1 MTIPASLRRSALRAR
16 RDSGFLAA
24 GVLPHLALVPVWAW
38 AATTTAETGN
48 WPLTVP
54 LSVGLALFGAPV
66 LTGVQRAR
74 YRMLLGVDV
83 PRPAPTRNRTRSRTP
98 ARTGPGQR
106 TWAWTARRLV
116 ATRPWRG
123 ICYHLLLGPLLV
135 LLELLVL
142 AAAAAGLAGALAYAW
157 AWALPTGI
165 RQDWF
170 GYLTRLPAYTAAG
183 LLLLCALP
191 WSARA
196 VARVESRLALGLLGP
211 SRAQRLQQR
220 VDQLAVSRSDL
231 IEAVDAERRRIE
243 RDLHDGTQQR
253 LVSLAVNLGLALATR
268 PDLPDDD
275 REVIAKAHLEA
286 KEAIAELNDLVRG
299 LHPAV
304 LEDRGLDAA
313 LSGLAARTP
322 LPVRLRVDLEGRVA
336 PHVESVAYF
345 VVSEALTNATKHAR
359 AMRAEVMVRQVGE
372 VLRVRVTDDGLG
384 GADAT
389 AGTGLT
395 GLARRVGSLDGAFHV
410 SSPVGGPTTL
420 TAELPCAR

>member
-1 MTIPASLRRSALRAR
+1 MTIPAGLRRTVLRAQ
-16 RDSGFLAA
+16 RDTGFLAA
-24 GVLPHLALVPVWAW
+24 GVLPHLALVPVWSW
-38 AATTTAETGN
+38 AATTTARTGN
-48 WPLTVP
+48 WLLTV
-54 LSVGLALFGAPV
+54 SVSAALVLLGTPV
-66 LTGVQRAR
+66 LTAVQRAR
-74 YRMLLGVDV
+74 YRVLMGVDV
-83 PRPAPTRNRTRSRTP
+83 PRPTPTAPERW
-98 ARTGPGQR
+98 
-106 TWAWTARRLV
+106 TWASTARWLA
-116 ATRPWRG
+116 ATRPWRKIG
-123 ICYHLLLGPLLV
+123 YHLVLGPLLA

-142 AAAAAGLAGALAYAW
+142 AVAAVGLAGAVAYAW
-157 AWALPTGI
+157 AWALPAGI

-170 GYLTRLPAYTAAG
+170 GYLIQLPACTAAG

-191 WSARA
+191 WTARTAARA
-196 VARVESRLALGLLGP
+196 EARLALGLLGP
-211 SRAQRLQQR
+211 SRAQRLQAR
-220 VDQLAVSRSDL
+220 VDQLAVSRTDL

-253 LVSLAVNLGLALATR
+253 LVSLAVNLGLAIATR
-268 PDLPDDD
+268 PDLPSDA
-275 REVIAKAHLEA
+275 REVITRAHLDA

-322 LPVRLRVDLEGRVA
+322 LPVRLRVDLEERMA
-336 PHVESVAYF
+336 PTVESVAYF
-345 VVSEALTNATKHAR
+345 VISEALTNATKHAG
-359 AMRAEVMVRQVGE
+359 AMQAEVIVRQVGE

-384 GADAT
+384 GADA

-410 SSPVGGPTTL
+410 SSPVGGPTTI

>member
-1 MTIPASLRRSALRAR
+1 MTIPAGLRRSALRAR
-16 RDSGFLAA
+16 RDTGFLAA
-24 GVLPHLALVPVWAW
+24 GVLPHLALVPVWSW
-38 AATTTAETGN
+38 AATTTARTGN
-48 WPLTVP
+48 WLLTV
-54 LSVGLALFGAPV
+54 SVSAALILLGTPV
-66 LTGVQRAR
+66 LTAVQRAR
-74 YRMLLGVDV
+74 YRVLIGVDV
-83 PRPAPTRNRTRSRTP
+83 PRLTPTAPERW
-98 ARTGPGQR
+98 
-106 TWAWTARRLV
+106 TWASAARWLTV
-116 ATRPWRG
+116 TRPWRKVG
-123 ICYHLLLGPLLV
+123 YHLLLGPLLA

-142 AAAAAGLAGALAYAW
+142 VLAAAGLAGVIVYAW

-170 GYLTRLPAYTAAG
+170 GYLTQLSVYTAAG

-191 WSARA
+191 WTARA
-196 VARVESRLALGLLGP
+196 VARAETRLALGLLGP
-211 SRAQRLQQR
+211 SRAQRLQER
-220 VDQLAVSRSDL
+220 VDQLAVSRTDL

-253 LVSLAVNLGLALATR
+253 LVSLAVNLGLAIATR
-268 PDLPDDD
+268 PDLPSDA
-275 REVIAKAHLEA
+275 REEIARAHLEA

-322 LPVRLRVDLEGRVA
+322 LPVRLRVNLEERVA
-336 PHVESVAYF
+336 PSVESVAYF
-345 VVSEALTNATKHAR
+345 VISEALTNATKHAN
-359 AMRAEVMVRQVGE
+359 AMRVEVIVHRVGE

-384 GADAT
+384 GADAA

-395 GLARRVGSLDGAFHV
+395 GLANRVGSLDGAFHV
-410 SSPVGGPTTL
+410 SSPVGGPTTI

>member
-1 MTIPASLRRSALRAR
+1 MTIPAGLRRTVLRAR
-16 RDSGFLAA
+16 RDTGFLAA

-38 AATTTAETGN
+38 AATTTARTGG
-48 WPLTVP
+48 WLLTA
-54 LSVGLALFGAPV
+54 SVSAALVLLGAPV
-66 LTGVQRAR
+66 LTAVQRAR
-74 YRMLLGVDV
+74 YRVLIGVDV
-83 PRPAPTRNRTRSRTP
+83 PRLTPT
-98 ARTGPGQR
+98 APGQR
-106 TWAWTARRLV
+106 TWASTGRWLA
-116 ATRPWRG
+116 ATRPWRRIG
-123 ICYHLLLGPLLV
+123 YHLLVGPLLA

-142 AAAAAGLAGALAYAW
+142 AVAAASLAGAGALAW
-157 AWALPTGI
+157 SWTLPTGI

-170 GYLTRLPAYTAAG
+170 SYSTQQPACTAAG

-191 WSARA
+191 WATRA
-196 VARVESRLALGLLGP
+196 VAQAETSLALGLLGP
-211 SRAQRLQQR
+211 SRAQRLQER

-253 LVSLAVNLGLALATR
+253 LVSLAVNLGLAMATR
-268 PDLPDDD
+268 PDLPSDARD
-275 REVIAKAHLEA
+275 VIAGAHLEA

-313 LSGLAARTP
+313 LSGLAARSP
-322 LPVRLRVDLEGRVA
+322 LPVRLRVDLEERVA
-336 PHVESVAYF
+336 PGVESVAYF
-345 VVSEALTNATKHAR
+345 VISEALTNATKHSH
-359 AMRAEVMVRQVGE
+359 AMRAEVIVRQVGG

-384 GADAT
+384 GADTA

-395 GLARRVGSLDGAFHV
+395 GLAKRVGSLDGAFHV
-410 SSPVGGPTTL
+410 SSPVGGPTTI

>member
-1 MTIPASLRRSALRAR
+1 MTIPAGLRRAVLRAR
-16 RDSGFLAA
+16 RDTGFLAA

-38 AATTTAETGN
+38 GAATVARTGD
-48 WPLTVP
+48 WLLV
-54 LSVGLALFGAPV
+54 LSVSVTLILLGTPALTAA
-66 LTGVQRAR
+66 QRAR
-74 YRMLLGVDV
+74 YRTLIGVDI
-83 PRPAPTRNRTRSRTP
+83 PRPAL
-98 ARTGPGQR
+98 AGPER
-106 TWAWTARRLV
+106 WASTTQWLAT
-116 ATRPWRG
+116 TRPWRKIG
-123 ICYHLLLGPLLV
+123 YHLLLAPLLA

-142 AAAAAGLAGALAYAW
+142 TAAAASLAGTLSYAW
-157 AWALPTGI
+157 SWALPTEI
-165 RQDWF
+165 RQNWF
-170 GYLTRLPAYTAAG
+170 GYLTQLPAYTAAG
-183 LLLLCALP
+183 LLVLCDLP
-191 WSARA
+191 WTARA
-196 VARVESRLALGLLGP
+196 AARAETRLALGLLGP
-211 SRAQRLQQR
+211 NQAQRLQER

-268 PDLPDDD
+268 PDLPGDA
-275 REVIAKAHLEA
+275 REVIEGAHLEA

-322 LPVRLRVDLEGRVA
+322 LPVRLRVDLEERVV

-345 VVSEALTNATKHAR
+345 VISEALANATKHAN
-359 AMRAEVMVRQVGE
+359 AMRAEVIVRQVGE

-384 GADAT
+384 GADA
-389 AGTGLT
+389 AGGTGLT
-395 GLARRVGSLDGAFHV
+395 GLAKRVGSLDGAFHV
-410 SSPVGGPTTL
+410 SSPVGGPTTV

>member
-1 MTIPASLRRSALRAR
+1 MTIPAGLRRTVLRAR
-16 RDSGFLAA
+16 RDTGFLAA

-38 AATTTAETGN
+38 AAATTARTGN
-48 WPLTVP
+48 WLFTVP
-54 LSVGLALFGAPV
+54 VSAALVLLGSPV
-66 LTGVQRAR
+66 LTDVQRAR
-74 YRMLLGVDV
+74 YRLLVGVDV
-83 PRPAPTRNRTRSRTP
+83 PRLTSTVPERW
-98 ARTGPGQR
+98 
-106 TWAWTARRLV
+106 TWASAARWL
-116 ATRPWRG
+116 AAARPWRRIG
-123 ICYHLLLGPLLV
+123 YHLVLGPLLA

-142 AAAAAGLAGALAYAW
+142 AVAVAALAGVAAFAW
-157 AWALPTGI
+157 SWALSAGI
-165 RQDWF
+165 RQGWL
-170 GYLTRLPAYTAAG
+170 GYLAVLLAATASG
-183 LLLLCALP
+183 LLLLFALP
-191 WSARA
+191 RAARVVARA
-196 VARVESRLALGLLGP
+196 EARLVSGLLGP
-211 SRAQRLQQR
+211 SRAQRLQER

-253 LVSLAVNLGLALATR
+253 LVSLAVNLGLAMATR
-268 PDLPDDD
+268 PDLPGDA

-286 KEAIAELNDLVRG
+286 KEAIAELDDLVRG

-336 PHVESVAYF
+336 PGVESVAYF
-345 VVSEALTNATKHAR
+345 VISEALTNATKHAD
-359 AMRAEVMVRQVGE
+359 AVRAEVVVRRVGE

-384 GADAT
+384 GADAA

-395 GLARRVGSLDGAFHV
+395 GLAKRVGSLDGTFRV
-410 SSPVGGPTTL
+410 SSPVGGPTTV